1 MNRTGKSGY
10 LWDKLMLSIWFV
22 PFAMSTCAV
31 ILAIIMLE
39 IDFRFGYSPLGWAS
53 FLRIDAAGVRQVVS
67 VISGAM
73 MTITGVVFSVS
84 VVSLALASNQFGPK
98 VLRNYLQDTSNKLVL
113 GLFVATFIYALLIL
127 VSVDTGQG
135 GFVPIYSMLVSL
147 LLTVLATGGLIIY
160 IHNISTAIQADQVI
174 ALIGEELS
182 NAIDNML
189 ESVENKDNSK
199 SPPSRQDC
207 LLQKQGLKKF
217 SICSPK
223 SGYIQ
228 VIDYNDL
235 ASFAAEHNALLEF
248 DRRPGHFVI
257 EGSPIGSCYINEEC
271 SNERLN
277 QILSRIIVGRQRTP
291 VQDIEFSIAQL
302 LQIALRA
309 LSPGINDSLTAI
321 ACIDWLSAALG
332 RMAGCEFPSSC
343 FSDSTGVVRVSTNA
357 FSFEGAVNAAFDP
370 LRQSARGNEMATIR
384 LLEALERVIRVA
396 KKADYCKVL
405 LAKAELVHADAIE
418 SIPCESDRES
428 VSECLTRCQSAFEDS
443 EGILSDAS

>member
-22 PFAMSTCAV
+22 PFAMSSCAV

-113 GLFVATFIYALLIL
+113 GLFVSTFIYALLIL

-147 LLTVLATGGLIIY
+147 LLTVLATGGLIYY
-160 IHNISTAIQADQVI
+160 IHNISTAIQADHVI

-189 ESVENKDNSK
+189 VSVENKNNSK
-199 SPPSRQDC
+199 PPPSRQDW
-207 LLQKQGLKKF
+207 LLQKKDLKAF
-217 SICSPK
+217 SIRSPK

-228 VIDYNDL
+228 VIDYKDL
-235 ASFAAEHNALLEF
+235 AAFAAEHNAFLEF

-257 EGSPIGSCYINEEC
+257 EGSPIGNCYISEES
-271 SNERLN
+271 SNERHN

-309 LSPGINDSLTAI
+309 LSPGINDSLTGI

-332 RMAGCEFPSSC
+332 RMAGCVFPSSC
-343 FSDSTGVVRVSTNA
+343 FSDSAGVVRVMTNA
-357 FSFEGAVNAAFDP
+357 FSFEGAVSAAFDP
-370 LRQSARGNEMATIR
+370 LRQSARGNVMATIR
-384 LLEALERVIRVA
+384 LLEALERVISVA

-405 LAKAELVHADAIE
+405 LAKAELIHVAAIE

-443 EGILSDAS
+443 ERILSGTS